1 MPTVLRRLWSRRWVR
16 RLTYLLAA
24 GACLTGVTAYVVSRP
39 ATDRWILARLDTIVQ
54 DETGLTLTAEQLD
67 VHPLE
72 GRILIHRLALGGD
85 LFRAELLELDLE
97 WRSLL
102 RQPHLRAVR
111 LVNPSLIL
119 DKAHLA
125 RLRLKEHPPAREPL
139 KVRLDRLEI
148 RGGRVRVAE
157 PAWGLPAAEGA
168 FQVDGHGHKANQM
181 QFEVRFSSL
190 ALGEA
195 KARLEGGAFL
205 KGMVSDQRLDLTTG
219 QVHLGHGSLACNGA
233 FTFKGRELKAAVPE
247 GSLDLAEVLALA
259 VPGQPPAAS
268 GTVAFT
274 GQAQGPLDRLLW
286 KAQVDGRDLVA
297 QGLRLHP
304 GTLHASAKGAPRLLN
319 LEDLQWTSQ
328 DGRLTAHGN
337 WTRAGGSTLEVE
349 ADGIDLAPAAAGARA
364 DGLKDLQARFHGK
377 ASLPGAPWDVPRLD
391 LLTFQGEGQFLQD
404 GERVGSL
411 GLAIA
416 SSKLRLTDLRLDLP
430 EAEVRA
436 TASATLGRRGLLDLD
451 AEGDVRTD
459 AREVA
464 TVLKAWDIGL
474 EDASHHL
481 QPFDMEG
488 MAHATA
494 TFSWTPAG
502 GIRLR
507 GRADL
512 ANPRYH
518 GARADTLAAD
528 VAIDR
533 DELRLTD
540 LTLTK
545 GAGDG
550 YGELWLTWA
559 DLPPGAKAIDMCYR
573 VSRLPIHEGLKAADQ
588 GDLAI
593 TGTGSGWARLYGP
606 YDHMLMEGRGVA
618 EHSEVYGLQL
628 PAASADF
635 RMDLRNLRLETT
647 DVRIADTLE
656 HLATGSE
663 APTGALALKGAMT
676 MHIDAG
682 LWEAELAGTADSLV
696 LGLPGPRLQGQVS
709 ARIDG
714 PLTSPWGPYQLPT
727 GTVDFHGGRL
737 SQGAQNLE
745 GLQASFRFQDGR
757 LGAQVGLEGKPARI
771 LDLDAH
777 QVGPQRL
784 SGTVRLN
791 LGPDSADT
799 AKLAAELSQNFLK
812 DALLQFQAQGTW
824 GPEGLNFTGSMDHFR
839 GQFDGFHLVQARPG
853 EVDGDGSG
861 VLLNLVM
868 EGHTDQAAPAP
879 QGSKPLPAAPPAAL
893 PVPLAVPAP
902 PVTTLTLA
910 GGLPFSLGGPLSL
923 QVDGSAEMAN
933 LKTILDHVFHPA
945 QYSLLADMHPGGTAR
960 LNLHLGGTPAE
971 ATLDGTL
978 KVQNGR
984 VTVSTYPQS
993 AENVDFTAHFKG
1005 RDIFILE
1012 SEPLRGLLA
1021 QGALTAWGK
1030 AGLEAD
1036 GASKYDL
1043 HAHVEDFQVR
1053 DLPEGFDLVGS
1064 ADATLKGNDQDGGL
1078 LKGTVWARHMNY
1090 HADINLSD
1098 IMLANAGGAT
1108 ASLNALDPSD
1118 PLARIDLDLDL
1129 HLAEPWEVD
1138 TNLLKL
1144 RGRPDGPF
1152 RLMGTLAQPGIKG
1165 KMELLPGGRITN
1177 LLPTD
1182 VVLEHGSIE
1191 FKDPTTFNPNIDLQG
1206 RVDVP
1211 PYLVM
1216 LGLTG
1221 TPDHLQVSSTST
1233 PTLRQDEIVAI
1244 LIDPDAANTV
1254 GSSSAFSSQGVIN
1267 TGLASSSTGLIS
1279 SLALANFQE
1288 SLRRTLSLDRVN
1300 VVIRSGLGVSDT
1312 AVTIGKSYEMFG
1324 YRVPVVLI
1332 HRKEGD
1338 LTTVSGQLE
1347 LRLGDFVVQMG
1358 GSQTTGSNLNPSG
1371 EIRHSWSPK

>member
-1 MPTVLRRLWSRRWVR
+1 MASPMMTAVRSIWSRRWVR

-24 GACLTGVTAYVVSRP
+24 GACLTGVTAFVVSRP
-39 ATDRWILARLDTIVQ
+39 ATDRWILGRLDTLVQ
-54 DETGLTLTAEQLD
+54 DETGLTLMADSLD

-85 LFRAELLELDLE
+85 LFRADLLELDLD

-102 RQPHLRAVR
+102 RQPHLRALR
-111 LVNPSLIL
+111 LVKPSLVL

-125 RLRLKEHPPAREPL
+125 KLHMKEHAPAKEPL

-148 RGGRVRVAE
+148 SGGHARVAE
-157 PAWGLPAAEGA
+157 PAWGLPAGEVA
-168 FQVDGHGHKANQM
+168 FQVEGHGFVANQM
-181 QFEVRFSSL
+181 WVEVRLSQL
-190 ALGEA
+190 ALGEG
-195 KARLEGGAFL
+195 KGRLEGGAYL
-205 KGMVSDQRLDLTTG
+205 KGMVSDQRLELTTG
-219 QVHLGHGSLACNGA
+219 QARLGHSSLACNGM
-233 FTFKGRELKAAVPE
+233 FSFKGRDLRAVVPE
-247 GSLDLAEVLALA
+247 GSLDLAELLSLA
-259 VPGQPPAAS
+259 VPGKLPAAS
-268 GTVAFT
+268 GTLTFT
-274 GQAQGPLDRLLW
+274 GKAQGPLNGLQW
-286 KAQVDGRDLVA
+286 QGQVDGRDLQA
-297 QGLRLHP
+297 SGLPLHP
-304 GTLHASAKGAPRLLN
+304 GTLHASATGAPRQLN
-319 LEDLQWTSQ
+319 LEALQWASG

-349 ADGIDLAPAAAGARA
+349 ADGIALAPAAAGARA
-364 DGLKDLQARFHGK
+364 DALKEVQARFHGQ
-377 ASLPGAPWDVPRLD
+377 ASLPGAPWEAPRLD
-391 LLTFQGEGQFLQD
+391 LLTFQGEGQLLQD
-404 GERVGSL
+404 GDRVGTMTL
-411 GLAIA
+411 GIA
-416 SSKLRLTDLRLDLP
+416 SSKLRLTDLRVELP
-430 EAEVRA
+430 ELELQAS
-436 TASATLGRRGLLDLD
+436 ASATLGRKGFQELD
-451 AEGDVRTD
+451 AQGDLRTD

-464 TVLKAWDIGL
+464 SVLKAWDIGL
-474 EDASHHL
+474 NDDAHQL
-481 QPFDMEG
+481 QAFDMEG
-488 MAHATA
+488 QAHATA

-507 GRADL
+507 GHVDTL
-512 ANPRYH
+512 NPRYH
-518 GARADTLAAD
+518 GARADTLGAD

-533 DELRLTD
+533 DELRVTD

-545 GAGDG
+545 GEGSG

-559 DLPPGAKAIDMCYR
+559 DLPPEAKAIDMCYR
-573 VSRLPIHEGLKAADQ
+573 VCRLPIHEGLKAADQ

-606 YDHMLMEGRGVA
+606 YDHMRMEGRGVA
-618 EHSEVYGLQL
+618 ENAQVYGFQI
-628 PAASADF
+628 PAGSADF
-635 RMDLRNLRLETT
+635 QMDLASLRLETT
-647 DVRIADTLE
+647 DVRAADSLA
-656 HLATGSE
+656 HLAAGSD

-676 MHIDAG
+676 MDIEAG
-682 LWEAELAGTADSLV
+682 LWEAALAGAVDSLA
-696 LGLPGPRLQGQVS
+696 LGMPGPRLQAQISGRV
-709 ARIDG
+709 DG

-727 GTVDFHGGRL
+727 GTLEFHAGRL
-737 SQGAQNLE
+737 SQGTQSLE
-745 GLQASFRFQDGR
+745 GLQASFTFREGR
-757 LGAQVGLEGKPARI
+757 LGAQLGIEGKPAHI

-777 QVGPQRL
+777 QVARQRL
-784 SGTVRLN
+784 SGALKLN

-812 DALLQFQAQGTW
+812 DALLQFQAQGSW
-824 GPEGLNFTGSMDHFR
+824 GPEGLNFTGSMDHFQ

-861 VLLNLVM
+861 LLLNLVL
-868 EGHTDQAAPAP
+868 EGHPDAPAP
-879 QGSKPLPAAPPAAL
+879 TAQGSKTPQAPAAPPAA
-893 PVPLAVPAP
+893 PAP

-910 GGLPFSLGGPLSL
+910 GGLPFAPSGPLSL
-923 QVDGSAEMAN
+923 QVDGSTEMAN
-933 LKTILDHVFHPA
+933 LKTILDHLFHPA

-960 LNLHLGGTPAE
+960 LNLHLGGTPSE
-971 ATLDGTL
+971 PTLDGTL
-978 KVQNGR
+978 NVQNGR

-993 AENVDFTAHFKG
+993 VENVDFTAHFKG
-1005 RDIFILE
+1005 RDLFILE

-1021 QGALTAWGK
+1021 QGAVTAWGK
-1030 AGLEAD
+1030 AGLQVD

-1053 DLPEGFDLVGS
+1053 DLPAGFDLLGTV
-1064 ADATLKGNDQDGGL
+1064 DASLKGNDQDGGL
-1078 LKGTVWARHMNY
+1078 LKGTLWAKHMDY

-1118 PLARIDLDLDL
+1118 PLARIDLDLEV

-1152 RLMGTLAQPGIKG
+1152 RIMGTLAQPGLKG
-1165 KMELLPGGRITN
+1165 KIELLPGGRITN

-1182 VVLEHGSIE
+1182 VVLERGSLE

-1244 LIDPDAANTV
+1244 LIDPDAAATV
-1254 GSSSAFSSQGVIN
+1254 GASSAFSSQGVIN
-1267 TGLASSSTGLIS
+1267 TGLASTSTGLIS

-1338 LTTVSGQLE
+1338 VTTVSGQLE
-1347 LRLGDFVVQMG
+1347 LRLGNFVLQMG